1 MLHTLSCNPFTEEE
15 CKVLINQFEA
25 KSSLISS
32 NTNVNSSYDG
42 RVLNA
47 DECEPLIKAF
57 LYESSIEIATLI
69 SKTYGEITVYPETI
83 HIVKWPEGTELGTH
97 ADNWFIDQE
106 KPNYSPNRNYSSTF
120 LLNDDFEG
128 GQFYFEDGNGKKHLQ
143 SVRAGWGSVFGAG
156 KEYPHGVTRV
166 TKGTRYTVAVWYTR
180 EYEHSIYMRHN
191 QTSQPPVI
199 PFVNT
204 TNNFGGKTGL

>member
-1 MLHTLSCNPFTEEE
+1 MLHTISCNPFTQEE
-15 CKVLINQFEA
+15 CKVLIDQFES

-32 NTNVNSSYDG
+32 NTNVNSNYNG

-47 DECEPLIKAF
+47 DECDPLIKAF

-97 ADNWFIDQE
+97 ADNWYIDQD
-106 KPNYSPNRNYSSTF
+106 KPNYSPNRNYSTTF
-120 LLNDDFEG
+120 LLNDNFEG
-128 GQFYFEDGNGKKHLQ
+128 GEFYFEENGVKYTYP
-143 SVRAGWGSVFGAG
+143 VRAGWGNIFGAG
-156 KEYPHGVTRV
+156 KEYPHGVNKV

-191 QTSQPPVI
+191 TSTSPVI
-199 PFVNT
+199 PFINAA
-204 TNNFGGKTGL
+204 NNFGGKAGL